1 MGVPRGTTPTL
12 TLTFSD
18 PDLDLTTAS
27 DVYVTFRFGETPLT
41 KTGEDLVITEK
52 TIEVFLSQTE
62 TLAFPEGPVEVQ
74 ANWMKGGKRA
84 ASDVAQ
90 YFFTKQLLEQEI

>member
-12 TLTFSD
+12 TLVFSD
-18 PDLDLTTAS
+18 PEIDLTTAS
-27 DVYVTFRFGETPLT
+27 DVYVTFQFGGTPLT
-41 KTGEDLVITEK
+41 KSTEDLVITEK

-62 TLAFPEGPVEVQ
+62 TLAFPTGPVEIQ

-84 ASDVAQ
+84 ASEVIQ
-90 YFFTKQLLEQEI
+90 YYFTKQLLNEVI